1 MDNLFMIENSVSVE
15 GGVPKQFKI
24 LPLGLVHS
32 QKGDFLVDN
41 ESYSSIRED
50 FKERG
55 LQIPVDYEHQT
66 LHDVQAPAAGWIQD
80 IVLKSDGIYALT
92 DWTERG
98 SEYLRNR
105 EYKYCSPVIM
115 ARTADRKAVKLH
127 SVALTNKP
135 AIDAMTPIVNKDKPT
150 PPPEADVEPSEVS
163 PTSEGGATIKDIAKL
178 LQLPLPP
185 SMDEIYQ
192 AVAKLLNSQAA
203 LKLKVDAMQF
213 DAYKVKAEG
222 AVELALKEGKI
233 APYQRD
239 WAFRSAMSDVGE
251 FIAWF
256 KAAPQAVPLGEIAYE
271 PLTLKEASTRS
282 RAHELMGLSADDV
295 KRYGGKL

>member
-1 MDNLFMIENSVSVE
+1 MDNLFMIENSVAVE
-15 GGVPKQFKI
+15 GGVPKQFKV

-41 ESYSSIRED
+41 ESYSSIRQD

-66 LHDVQAPAAGWIQD
+66 LHDVQAPAAGWIKD
-80 IVLKSDGIYALT
+80 IILKGDGIYALT

-98 SEYLRNR
+98 AEYLRNR

-115 ARTADRKAVKLH
+115 ARKGDRKAIKLH

-135 AIDAMTPIVNKDKPT
+135 AIDAMTPIVNKEQPI
-150 PPPEADVEPSEVS
+150 PPKEDTASKETIPAP
-163 PTSEGGATIKDIAKL
+163 EGGATLEMLAEL
-178 LQLPLPP
+178 LRLPTSASLE
-185 SMDEIYQ
+185 EIYQ
-192 AVAKLLNSQAA
+192 AVAELINSQTA
-203 LKLKVDAMQF
+203 LKLKVDAMEF
-213 DAYKVKAEG
+213 DAYKAKVEE

-239 WAFRSAMSDVGE
+239 WAFRSAMNDAEE
-251 FIAWF
+251 FIFWL
-256 KAAPQAVPLGEIAYE
+256 KTAPQVVPLGEITYE
-271 PLTLKEASTRS
+271 SLPLKESAPRS
-282 RAHELMGLSADDV
+282 RAHELMGLSAEDV
-295 KRYGGKL
+295 KRYGGKA